1 MTDWDATLYLKFE
14 KERTR
19 PAIDLLA
26 RISIEN
32 PRTCVDIGCGP
43 GNSTEL
49 LVNRFPEANITGID
63 QSPSMLAAAKL
74 RLPHVDFEQIDL
86 TYWRPGRPYDVIF
99 ASASLQWL
107 PDHEALFPRL
117 ASLLTAGGCLA
128 VQMPDTVQE
137 PIRALMRMVAAGG
150 SWTAKLMPVATSR
163 PRIGSI
169 KDYYGFLT
177 TSCGSIDV
185 WHTTYFHTLDNTSKI
200 VEWMKGSGLGPFLA
214 QLDQDERRRFL
225 EEYEARI
232 SAAYLP
238 HIDGKVL
245 LPFPRLFIV
254 ARRSIWTR

>member
-1 MTDWDATLYLKFE
+1 MTDWDAALYLKFE

-26 RISIEN
+26 RISNEN

-49 LVNRFPEANITGID
+49 LVNRFPEAHIRGLD
-63 QSPSMLAAAKL
+63 LSPGMLAAAKL

-86 TYWRPGRPYDVIF
+86 THWRPGRPYDIIF
-99 ASASLQWL
+99 ASASLQLL

-117 ASLLTAGGCLA
+117 ASLLTVGGCLA
-128 VQMPDTVQE
+128 VQMPDTLQE
-137 PIRALMRMVAAGG
+137 PMRALMRMVAAGG

-169 KDYYGFLT
+169 KDYYGFLA

-185 WHTTYFHTLDNTSKI
+185 WHTTYFHTLDNASKI
-200 VEWMKGSGLGPFLA
+200 VEWMKGCGLGPFLA

-232 SAAYLP
+232 SAAYP
-238 HIDGKVL
+238 TQIDGKVHL
-245 LPFPRLFIV
+245 AVPTLFIV
-254 ARRSIWTR
+254 ARRRI

>member
-1 MTDWDATLYLKFE
+1 MTDWDAALYLKFE

-26 RISIEN
+26 RISNEN

-49 LVNRFPEANITGID
+49 LVNRFPKANITGLD
-63 QSPSMLAAAKL
+63 QSPGMLAAAKL

-86 TYWRPGRPYDVIF
+86 THWRPSRPYDVIF

-117 ASLLTAGGCLA
+117 ASLLTVGGCLA
-128 VQMPDTVQE
+128 VQMPDTLQE
-137 PIRALMRMVAAGG
+137 PMRALMRMVAAGG

-169 KDYYGFLT
+169 KDYYGFLA

-185 WHTTYFHTLDNTSKI
+185 WHTTYFHTLDNASKI
-200 VEWMKGSGLGPFLA
+200 VEWMKGCGLGPFLA

-232 SAAYLP
+232 SAAYP
-238 HIDGKVL
+238 PQIDGKVHL
-245 LPFPRLFIV
+245 AVPTLFIV
-254 ARRSIWTR
+254 ARRSI

>member
-1 MTDWDATLYLKFE
+1 MTNWDPALYLKFE
-14 KERTR
+14 QERTR

-26 RISIEN
+26 RVSNQN

-49 LVNRFPEANITGID
+49 VVNRFPKANITGLD
-63 QSPSMLAAAKL
+63 QSPVMLAAAKL

-86 TYWRPGRPYDVIF
+86 THWRPARPYDVIF
-99 ASASLQWL
+99 ASACLQWL
-107 PDHEALFPRL
+107 PNHEALFPRL
-117 ASLLTAGGCLA
+117 ASLLTVGGCLA
-128 VQMPDTVQE
+128 VHMPDTVQE
-137 PIRALMRMVAAGG
+137 PMRALVRMVAAGG

-169 KDYYGFLT
+169 KDYYRILA

-185 WHTTYFHTLDNTSKI
+185 WHTTYFHTLDNASKI
-200 VEWMKGSGLGPFLA
+200 VEWMKGCGLGPFLA

-232 SAAYLP
+232 SAAYP
-238 HIDGKVL
+238 PQIDGKVHL
-245 LPFPRLFIV
+245 AVPTLFIV
-254 ARRSIWTR
+254 ARRSI